1 LLSIRSECSPVGDQ
15 QGEIS
20 GENGSELLSR
30 LASIQRE
37 IEEVKKLSVCGV
49 RGRRLE
55 CAAKGAFKENELG
68 EAIPISR
75 DGGLVAVVIE
85 RLGRQR
91 ILWRWEMT
99 RRIPPFAVASV
110 VVLACLALPDASGAQ
125 TTAAHSPAD
134 DFRTAQRCA
143 NCHNKLKTPNGEDV
157 SIGLQWSAS
166 IMANSARD
174 PYWQGSVRRE
184 TLDHPESSAVIQNE
198 CARCHMPLQSLVDQA
213 QNHQTEVFSRLPL
226 RTDHPQ
232 DAGAADGVSCT
243 VCHQIEAA
251 GLGTPASYG
260 GNFIVGAPGTNPRPL
275 YGPYAVDSDNIT
287 KVHVMAADYS
297 LVQAAHIHNAALCGS
312 CHTLYTTTLGPDGKP
327 VGRLPE
333 QMPYLEWLHSDYR
346 DKQTCQQCHMPAVGQ
361 PVAVASL
368 LGKSREDVRLHTFV
382 GANFLM
388 ESMLS
393 SHRDD
398 LAVVA
403 QPSDLAAAAAY
414 ITSFLQSQSARVT
427 VGPGQV
433 AGGVLSFPVRVE
445 NLTGHKL
452 PTAYPSRRAW
462 LHVVLTAA
470 DGRVVFESG
479 KLNADGSIVGNAND
493 ADPTRFSPHYPRIT
507 QPDQVEIFEPI
518 LGNSHGSV
526 TTGLMSANQYL
537 KDNRILP
544 AGFDKQ
550 TASPDIAVRGEAAA
564 DPAFTAGSSTTQ
576 YAIATNG
583 TGGPCHLSVEL
594 LYQPVG
600 YRWAHNLASYQAA
613 EPQRFVQYYEQ
624 SSAKSALVLAHADTT
639 INAAP

>member
-1 LLSIRSECSPVGDQ
+1 
-15 QGEIS
+15 
-20 GENGSELLSR
+20 
-30 LASIQRE
+30 
-37 IEEVKKLSVCGV
+37 
-49 RGRRLE
+49 
-55 CAAKGAFKENELG
+55 
-68 EAIPISR
+68 
-75 DGGLVAVVIE
+75 
-85 RLGRQR
+85 
-91 ILWRWEMT
+91 
-99 RRIPPFAVASV
+99 
-110 VVLACLALPDASGAQ
+110 
-125 TTAAHSPAD
+125 
-134 DFRTAQRCA
+134 
-143 NCHNKLKTPNGEDV
+143 
-157 SIGLQWSAS
+157 
-166 IMANSARD
+166 MANSARD

-232 DAGAADGVSCT
+232 DAAAADGVSCT

-275 YGPYAVDSDNIT
+275 YGPYAPDSDNIT
-287 KVHVMAADYS
+287 KVHVMAAGYS
-297 LVQAAHIHNAALCGS
+297 LVQAAHIHDAALCGS
-312 CHTLYTTTLGPDGKP
+312 CHTLYTTTLGPGGKP
-327 VGRLPE
+327 IGHLPE
-333 QMPYLEWLHSDYR
+333 QMPYLEWQHSDYR

-462 LHVVLTAA
+462 LHV
-470 DGRVVFESG
+470 RS
-479 KLNADGSIVGNAND
+479 
-493 ADPTRFSPHYPRIT
+493 
-507 QPDQVEIFEPI
+507 
-518 LGNSHGSV
+518 
-526 TTGLMSANQYL
+526 
-537 KDNRILP
+537 
-544 AGFDKQ
+544 
-550 TASPDIAVRGEAAA
+550 
-564 DPAFTAGSSTTQ
+564 
-576 YAIATNG
+576 
-583 TGGPCHLSVEL
+583 
-594 LYQPVG
+594 
-600 YRWAHNLASYQAA
+600 
-613 EPQRFVQYYEQ
+613 
-624 SSAKSALVLAHADTT
+624 
-639 INAAP
+639 

>member
-1 LLSIRSECSPVGDQ
+1 
-15 QGEIS
+15 
-20 GENGSELLSR
+20 
-30 LASIQRE
+30 
-37 IEEVKKLSVCGV
+37 
-49 RGRRLE
+49 
-55 CAAKGAFKENELG
+55 
-68 EAIPISR
+68 
-75 DGGLVAVVIE
+75 
-85 RLGRQR
+85 
-91 ILWRWEMT
+91 MT
-99 RRIPPFAVASV
+99 CRIPPFAVASV
-110 VVLACLALPDASGAQ
+110 VALVCLALPDLSRAQ
-125 TTAAHSPAD
+125 TAASHSLAE
-134 DFRTAQRCA
+134 DFRTAERCA

-166 IMANSARD
+166 MMANSARD

-184 TLDHPESSAVIQNE
+184 TLDHPESSAAIQNE

-232 DAGAADGVSCT
+232 DADAADGVSCT

-251 GLGTPASYG
+251 GLGTPASYS

-275 YGPYAVDSDNIT
+275 YGPYPLDSDNIT
-287 KVHVMAADYS
+287 KAHVMAAGYS
-297 LVQAAHIHNAALCGS
+297 LVQAAQIHDAALCGS
-312 CHTLYTTTLGPDGKP
+312 CHTLYTTTRGIGGKP
-327 VGRLPE
+327 IGRLPE

-346 DKQTCQQCHMPAVGQ
+346 DRQTCQQCHMPAVGQ

-368 LGKSREDVRLHTFV
+368 LGKPREGVRLHTFV

-388 ESMLS
+388 ESMLG
-393 SHRDD
+393 SHRDA
-398 LAVVA
+398 LAVNA
-403 QPSDLAAAAAY
+403 QPSDLAAATAH
-414 ITSFLQSQSARVT
+414 IMSFLQSQSARIT
-427 VGPGQV
+427 VGPAQV

-470 DGRVVFESG
+470 DGHVVFESG
-479 KLNADGSIVGNAND
+479 KLNVDGSIAGNAND
-493 ADPTRFSPHYPRIT
+493 IDPTRFSPHCPRIT

-518 LGNSHGSV
+518 LGDSQGSV
-526 TTGLMSANQYL
+526 TTGLISATQYL

-544 AGFDKQ
+544 AGFDKL

-564 DPAFTAGSSTTQ
+564 DPAFTAGASTTQ

-583 TGGPCHLSVEL
+583 TVGPFHLSVEL

-600 YRWAHNLASYQAA
+600 YRWAHNLASYQAE

>member
-1 LLSIRSECSPVGDQ
+1 
-15 QGEIS
+15 
-20 GENGSELLSR
+20 
-30 LASIQRE
+30 
-37 IEEVKKLSVCGV
+37 
-49 RGRRLE
+49 
-55 CAAKGAFKENELG
+55 
-68 EAIPISR
+68 
-75 DGGLVAVVIE
+75 
-85 RLGRQR
+85 
-91 ILWRWEMT
+91 
-99 RRIPPFAVASV
+99 
-110 VVLACLALPDASGAQ
+110 
-125 TTAAHSPAD
+125 
-134 DFRTAQRCA
+134 
-143 NCHNKLKTPNGEDV
+143 
-157 SIGLQWSAS
+157 
-166 IMANSARD
+166 
-174 PYWQGSVRRE
+174 
-184 TLDHPESSAVIQNE
+184 
-198 CARCHMPLQSLVDQA
+198 MPLQSLVDQA

-232 DAGAADGVSCT
+232 DAAAADGVSCT

-275 YGPYAVDSDNIT
+275 YGPYAPDSDNIT
-287 KVHVMAADYS
+287 KVHVMAAGYS
-297 LVQAAHIHNAALCGS
+297 LVQAAHIHDAALCGS
-312 CHTLYTTTLGPDGKP
+312 CHTLYTTTLGPGGKP
-327 VGRLPE
+327 IGRLPE

-388 ESMLS
+388 ESMLG

-403 QPSDLAAAAAY
+403 QPYDLAAAAAH
-414 ITSFLQSQSARVT
+414 ITSFLQSQSARIT
-427 VGPGQV
+427 VGPAQV

-479 KLNADGSIVGNAND
+479 KLNADGSIAGNAND
-493 ADPTRFSPHYPRIT
+493 TDPTRFSPHYPRIT

-518 LGNSHGSV
+518 LGDSQGRV
-526 TTGLMSANQYL
+526 TTGLISANQYL

-550 TASPDIAVRGEAAA
+550 TASPDIAVHGEAAA

-576 YAIATNG
+576 YGIATDG
-583 TGGPCHLSVEL
+583 TVGPFQLSVEL